1 MATAAELAV
10 LLTVKDLASQQLE
23 GFGQKLGGLGAFGKV
38 AAVGL
43 AGVAAAGLG
52 LVAGIGSAVGQA
64 TEFEAAMSA
73 VAAVAGGTD
82 ADLKRLADTA
92 LQLGQDTTLSGI
104 GATDAA
110 TAMRELAAAGLSV
123 DQIIGGA
130 ALGALRLASAG
141 GLEVGRAAEI
151 AAMALA
157 NFGLSGDQAARVA
170 DLFAAAAN
178 SSAIGVD
185 DIAESMKYVGPI
197 ANSMGLSIEEVT
209 ATIAALGNQGIKGS
223 QSGTALRS
231 MLVSLAKP
239 SKEATKL
246 IDQLGL
252 SFFDSSGKM
261 KTIAGISEEL
271 KGKLAGLSDKQRAAA
286 LATLFGNEALTA
298 ATVLYG
304 EGAEGIGKWLT
315 EVTNGATAAEVGAK
329 RNDNLR
335 GALESLKSSAE
346 TAAISF
352 GRGLTPALQGLVQ
365 QFAAGVSAAI
375 PFLTALGTGLGA
387 ALTAGVGALGTFIG
401 YVARAAT
408 AIGGAWQKLQDGEIT
423 LAQFIGGLKTLAA
436 TVLGDIGRLLGRVGE
451 VVGPFLASVGAGLR
465 AALPIIGGELANLG
479 RAFGGWIAGTAIP
492 ALQAALPAW
501 GAALWDWI
509 TNTAVPTVTGR
520 VVGLANALT
529 GWIAG
534 TAIPYLQTN
543 LPIWGAALWDWI
555 TNTAVPTVVGRVVG
569 LANAL
574 SDWVT
579 TIAVPYLQA
588 KLPEWGNAIWGYIT
602 QTAVPTVQGQAVAL
616 GIALADWVNTE
627 AVPRLQA
634 YLPVW
639 NGTILTWLETTNANI
654 QGATDALGHALS
666 DWVATVAVPLVG
678 QNMDQWSQTI
688 LKWIALSTAAIPIAA
703 YKAGEALAHWIV
715 SKAIPDT
722 ENNMD
727 RWVQVI
733 VDKIIWGTTFWIR
746 LAWEAGQGV
755 GRGIAEGLLGE
766 AARFGTIL
774 YKAGQD
780 IINGLLLGIQSRFGA
795 VQALL
800 GNLTNMLPRWKGP
813 PEKDATLLFES
824 GQLIMQ
830 GLIDGIDD
838 KQLDLQKKLAEV
850 TSGIARAAT
859 DMLGAFKALA
869 AFDFANNSPSGET
882 LGWFAH
888 LMESVIQTLRG
899 VAERLG
905 TDGLAAAKQV
915 AESVGPIGSAV
926 KSTLEGFKALAEYDF
941 TQGSPTGDAM
951 GWFTHLMESI
961 VLNFA
966 GAAQKVGGEGLAQA
980 QAFAKA
986 VAEVIATAKS
996 GLDLF
1001 SELEKLRGLPED
1013 ALWALFEALGHAL
1026 QATKSNANRAHDIL
1040 TEALA
1045 FRDTM
1050 KQAAQAMAAG
1060 LAFGEGL
1067 PAGTALAPG
1076 GAGGAPAGVAGAG
1089 GAVAGGAGA
1098 GGGGAAVTVN
1108 LHGNQYGFANFHD
1121 AVVDA
1126 VEQGQRRGRL
1136 A

>member
-555 TNTAVPTVVGRVVG
+555 TNTAVPTV
-569 LANAL
+569 
-574 SDWVT
+574 
-579 TIAVPYLQA
+579 
-588 KLPEWGNAIWGYIT
+588 
-602 QTAVPTVQGQAVAL
+602 QGQAVAL

-733 VDKIIWGTTFWIR
+733 VDKIIWGTTFWFR